1 MKKIALQTGA
11 AVLAGLLASCGIGY
25 AASGTGALIGLRDVA
40 IIILALFSIVG
51 SLVLPAIS
59 FGGTWAID
67 RFGPKAVAG
76 VRKLGTYVSRAEGMT
91 TNAMEKAAVRPVA
104 RASRMMTSG
113 AAFVRAALG
122 GNPQS

>member
-1 MKKIALQTGA
+1 MKRIALQTGA

-25 AASGTGALIGLRDVA
+25 AAAGTNALTGLRDVA

-51 SLVLPAIS
+51 SLVLAAVS

-76 VRKLGTYVSRAEGMT
+76 VRRVGGYVSKAEDVT
-91 TNAMEKAAVRPVA
+91 ESVAEKAAVRPAA
-104 RASRMMTSG
+104 RAARLLTSG
-113 AAFVRAALG
+113 ASFVRTVLG
-122 GNPQS
+122 GQSRR

>member
-1 MKKIALQTGA
+1 MKKIALQAGA

-25 AASGTGALIGLRDVA
+25 AAAGTNALTGVRDVA

-51 SLVLPAIS
+51 SLVLAAVS

-76 VRKLGTYVSRAEGMT
+76 VRKVGTYVGRAEDVT
-91 TNAMEKAAVRPVA
+91 QNAMEKAAVRPVA
-104 RASRMMTSG
+104 RASRLLTSG

-122 GNPQS
+122 GQLRS